1 MIRSI
6 DKSLLAD
13 NQVED
18 GFFLL
23 KIQNREKSNERFN
36 RSVDK
41 SFIQLHFC
49 LSGKA
54 KLLFNGGS
62 YALDVPENKSFLLYN
77 PQQDLPI
84 DLSLEPDT
92 KMIILLITIEK
103 FHTFFSQEAGLI
115 HFLSGENMNKKCY
128 RDKELN
134 PNEIVV
140 LNQIFHYGLH
150 SSLEKL
156 YTKGKVYE
164 LISLYFHKSDN
175 EGAQNCPFLEDEV
188 NVEKIQKAKTILIDR
203 MTEPPS
209 LSELSDMINLSLAHL
224 KEGFKHIY
232 GETVYAYLLNY
243 KMEFAR
249 RLLATKK
256 YNIAEV
262 SFEVGYSTPSHFI
275 AAFKKKYGVTP
286 KRYMS
291 SL

>member
-1 MIRSI
+1 MIKSI

-13 NQVED
+13 NHVEE

-23 KIQNREKSNERFN
+23 KLHNREKSNERFT

-54 KLLFNGGS
+54 KLLFNGGN

-84 DLSLEPDT
+84 DLSLEPDS
-92 KMIILLITIEK
+92 KMIILLIAIEK

-134 PNEIVV
+134 PNEIMV

-188 NVEKIQKAKTILIDR
+188 NVEKIQKAKSILIER

-209 LSELSDMINLSLAHL
+209 LNELSDMINLSLAHL

>member
-1 MIRSI
+1 MIKSI

-13 NQVED
+13 NHVEE

-23 KIQNREKSNERFN
+23 KLHNREKSNERFN

-84 DLSLEPDT
+84 DLSLEADS
-92 KMIILLITIEK
+92 KMIILLIAIEK

-134 PNEIVV
+134 PNEIMV
-140 LNQIFHYGLH
+140 LDQLFHYGLH

-188 NVEKIQKAKTILIDR
+188 NVEKIQKAKSILIER